1 MADSTDLGPAR
12 NQRTVL
18 VSGASRGIGRATA
31 LRLLAD
37 GHRVSLGLRQPQS
50 AQAWLSA
57 ASPQAPELWKDR
69 VLIHPYEASA
79 VHPAKAYCGP
89 DSDPDPAESNSPKAW
104 VAATLERWGAVDA
117 VVHSAGIFSRVG
129 LCFAPGEE
137 AEIQRVLDVNL
148 LGPWRL
154 SRAAW
159 PHLAASGDGR
169 VIALASMSG
178 KRVKGNLAAYSA
190 SKFALLALCQT
201 MRNEGW
207 HQGIRVTAVCPSWVN
222 TEMAAAVTA
231 LPKQAMTQPEDL
243 AASIGHLLSLP
254 ASAVPFEYKVSCQL
268 EV

>member
-1 MADSTDLGPAR
+1 MTDPSNVGPAR
-12 NQRTVL
+12 GQRSVL

-37 GHRVSLGLRQPQS
+37 GHRVSLGLRQPLSPQE
-50 AQAWLSA
+50 WLA
-57 ASPQAPELWKDR
+57 ASPEAPEEWLDR
-69 VLIHPYEASA
+69 LLIHPYEARASQ
-79 VHPAKAYCGP
+79 PTGP
-89 DSDPDPAESNSPKAW
+89 DRADSSPETW
-104 VAATLERWGAVDA
+104 VAAALARWGTIDA
-117 VVHSAGIFSRVG
+117 VVHCAGIFSRVG
-129 LCFAPGEE
+129 LCFSPGEE

-159 PHLAASGDGR
+159 PHLAA
-169 VIALASMSG
+169 
-178 KRVKGNLAAYSA
+178 YSA

-207 HQGIRVTAVCPSWVN
+207 HQGIRVTAMCPSWVN

>member
-1 MADSTDLGPAR
+1 MTDPSNVGPAR
-12 NQRTVL
+12 GQRSVL

-37 GHRVSLGLRQPQS
+37 GHRVSLGLRQPLS
-50 AQAWLSA
+50 PQAWLA
-57 ASPQAPELWKDR
+57 ANPEAPEEWLDR
-69 VLIHPYEASA
+69 LLIHPYEARASQ
-79 VHPAKAYCGP
+79 PAGSDRA
-89 DSDPDPAESNSPKAW
+89 DSSPEAW
-104 VAATLERWGAVDA
+104 VAAALARWGTIDA
-117 VVHSAGIFSRVG
+117 VVHCAGIFSRVG
-129 LCFAPGEE
+129 LCFSPGEE

-169 VIALASMSG
+169 VIALVSMSG

-231 LPKQAMTQPEDL
+231 LPRQAMTQPEDL

>member
-1 MADSTDLGPAR
+1 MADPTAP
-12 NQRTVL
+12 RTVL

-37 GHRVSLGLRQPQS
+37 GHRVSLGLRQPLL
-50 AQAWLSA
+50 AQEWLA
-57 ASPQAPELWKDR
+57 ASPQAPAEWLER
-69 VLIHPYEASA
+69 LLIHPYHAQA
-79 VHPAKAYCGP
+79 ALPAGTAHA
-89 DSDPDPAESNSPKAW
+89 DSSPEAW
-104 VAATLERWGAVDA
+104 VTASLERWGELDA
-117 VVHSAGIFSRVG
+117 VVHCAGIFSRVG
-129 LCFAPGEE
+129 LCFSPEE
-137 AEIQRVLDVNL
+137 EEEIQRVLEVNL

-169 VIALASMSG
+169 VITVVSMSG

-207 HQGIRVTAVCPSWVN
+207 HQGIRITAVCPSWVN

-231 LPKQAMTQPEDL
+231 LPKNAMTQPEDL
-243 AASIGHLLSLP
+243 GRSIGHLLSLP
-254 ASAVPFEYKVSCQL
+254 ASAVPFEFNVSCQL
-268 EV
+268 EI